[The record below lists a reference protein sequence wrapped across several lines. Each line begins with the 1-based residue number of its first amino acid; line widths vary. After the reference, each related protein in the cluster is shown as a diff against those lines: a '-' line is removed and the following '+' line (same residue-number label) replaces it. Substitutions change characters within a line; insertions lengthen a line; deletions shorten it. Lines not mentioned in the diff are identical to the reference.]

1 MSWKKQGASIKNHC
15 RVPRDQAAKKQKQLM
30 KFSYLNITTTIL
42 VIALLAAGCRQQDRY
57 EVDPQTTRDT
67 LEAYRRQIEHLQAEV
82 RRMEGRLNGDGSNN
96 RVHVREPLR
105 VRTQEIAVSDFE
117 HYFRVNGSVEAV
129 RNAII
134 SPETNGQMS
143 SITVSSGER
152 VGEGRVV
159 ARLNT
164 SVIERNIEEVKT
176 QLEMAETVYQRQQR
190 LWKQGIGS
198 EMQYLEAQNAY
209 RNLRSRLATLESQL
223 DLAVLRAPFAGIVD
237 EIFIKE
243 GELAS
248 PGTPVMQ
255 IVNLATLN
263 VNADISER
271 YIGQVNRGD
280 SVILRFPFMPDFQER
295 VPVYRLGN
303 VVNPDNRSF
312 RLQLRIANPGERLK
326 PNMVANLSVR
336 YRSAADVVVVPTIL
350 IKQDVQG
357 HFVYLARENDR
368 GDWHA
373 QQTYI
378 ERGPESEGRTVIEGG
393 LSPGDLLITD
403 GHNLVGDGDPVR
415 IINNVQSR
423 P

>member
-1 MSWKKQGASIKNHC
+1 MKH
-15 RVPRDQAAKKQKQLM
+15 LM
-30 KFSYLNITTTIL
+30 NICYHKITTAVL
-42 VIALLAAGCRQQDRY
+42 VIVLLAGGCRQQDTV
-57 EVDPQTTRDT
+57 EDPQTIRDS
-67 LEAYRRQIEHLQAEV
+67 LEAYRRQIEYLQAEV
-82 RRMEGRLNGDGSNN
+82 RRMEGRLNGGSTNN
-96 RVHVREPLR
+96 RVHAREPLR
-105 VRTQEIAVSDFE
+105 VRTQEVTLSDFE
-117 HYFRVNGSVEAV
+117 HYFRVNGAVEAV

-134 SPETNGQMS
+134 SPETNGQVS
-143 SITVSSGER
+143 SITVTSGER
-152 VGEGRVV
+152 VGQGREV

-190 LWKQGIGS
+190 LWDQGIGS
-198 EMQYLEAQNAY
+198 EMQFLEAQNAH

-271 YIGQVNRGD
+271 YIGHVNRGD
-280 SVILRFPFMPDFQER
+280 SVILRFPFMPDFQEI

-303 VVNPDNRSF
+303 VINPDNRSF

-326 PNMVANLSVR
+326 PNMVANLNVR
-336 YRSAADVVVVPTIL
+336 YRSATDVIVVPTIL

-368 GDWHA
+368 GEWHA
-373 QQTYI
+373 ELTYI
-378 ERGPESEGRTVIEGG
+378 ERGPESEGRTVVEGG

-403 GHNLVGDGDPVR
+403 GHNLVGAGDPVR
-415 IINNVQSR
+415 FVNDVQTR
-423 P
+423 PQGQ